1 MNSTLRTLVSE
12 YGTATII
19 ARVLEQ
25 LKLAALSD
33 DEEVRAA
40 VRELLETAA
49 RDEAHL
55 GVVEQAGE
63 GRRHRRVHRRL
74 RRGERVIEVEDD
86 RRQVGG
92 PTKTHAPRL
101 RGARPATLAGR

>member
-12 YGTATII
+12 YGTETII

-33 DEEVRAA
+33 DEEVKAA

-49 RDEAHL
+49 CDTEYLYLLCEYTNLMTYVSETAEVTDGLWKDQMARTS
-55 GVVEQAGE
+55 
-63 GRRHRRVHRRL
+63 L
-74 RRGERVIEVEDD
+74 R
-86 RRQVGG
+86 
-92 PTKTHAPRL
+92 
-101 RGARPATLAGR
+101 TLKPVK

>member
-12 YGTATII
+12 YGTETMI

-49 RDEAHL
+49 CDTEYLYLLCEYTNLMTYVSETAEVTDGLWKDQMARTS
-55 GVVEQAGE
+55 
-63 GRRHRRVHRRL
+63 L
-74 RRGERVIEVEDD
+74 R
-86 RRQVGG
+86 
-92 PTKTHAPRL
+92 
-101 RGARPATLAGR
+101 TLKPVK

>member
-1 MNSTLRTLVSE
+1 MNPTLRTLVSE
-12 YGTATII
+12 YGTETII

-49 RDEAHL
+49 CDTEYLYLLCEYTNLMTYVSETAEVTDGPWNDRNSK
-55 GVVEQAGE
+55 AG
-63 GRRHRRVHRRL
+63 L
-74 RRGERVIEVEDD
+74 R
-86 RRQVGG
+86 
-92 PTKTHAPRL
+92 TL
-101 RGARPATLAGR
+101 RPVK

>member
-12 YGTATII
+12 YGTETII

-49 RDEAHL
+49 CDTEYLYLLCEYTNLMTYVSETAEVTDGPWNDRNSK
-55 GVVEQAGE
+55 AG
-63 GRRHRRVHRRL
+63 L
-74 RRGERVIEVEDD
+74 R
-86 RRQVGG
+86 
-92 PTKTHAPRL
+92 TL
-101 RGARPATLAGR
+101 RPVK